1 MRLSK
6 VSRSGSGMPVASA
19 IAASNSAS
27 EISMS
32 SSESALVMSSF
43 STSDWYRAQE
53 LQLPIR
59 IIEHDSGS
67 CWSLSGANGRSCGLV
82 SCSAGCAYGA
92 EGGYAVGWLAAVIAV
107 IFCI

>member
-43 STSDWYRAQE
+43 STSE
-53 LQLPIR
+53 LVP
-59 IIEHDSGS
+59 SPGVAT
-67 CWSLSGANGRSCGLV
+67 ANQTVWARNLA
-82 SCSAGCAYGA
+82 SA
-92 EGGYAVGWLAAVIAV
+92 WPP
-107 IFCI
+107 

>member
-53 LQLPIR
+53 LQLPI
-59 IIEHDSGS
+59 IEHDSGS

>member
-1 MRLSK
+1 MIEQSFALWFRHAGGIRDCCFQL
-6 VSRSGSGMPVASA
+6 G
-19 IAASNSAS
+19 